1 MWRTESAQYGVAEET
16 GFTANSAGQQA
27 SAIAAMRASID
38 DVEKDLTMSNQK
50 WMRH

>member
-27 SAIAAMRASID
+27 SAIAAMRANVY
-38 DVEKDLTMSNQK
+38 DVEKSLTMSNQK
-50 WMRH
+50 

>member
-16 GFTANSAGQQA
+16 GLTANSAGQQT
-27 SAIAAMRASID
+27 SATAVMRASIY
-38 DVEKDLTMSNQK
+38 DVEKSLIMSNQK